1 MSGLVYV
8 TGKWPVLSETFVS
21 GELRELRR
29 LGEDPALVSI
39 VRGTDPQ
46 PPGCPEARY
55 VMDLRAGEQL
65 RALLVLL
72 ARHPLRTLRAL
83 ARPRFGGS
91 PREVAALAPLAL
103 QLDGARHVHA
113 HFADRPAA
121 LAARLAALTGATFS
135 FTAHAWDVFTGWD
148 RVDEKLEA
156 AAFGITVC
164 EYNRRSLAER
174 APEQASKL
182 EVVVCGV
189 DPEEFRRSQPY
200 DPDGPLVAVGRLIQQ
215 KGFTDLVRAA
225 ATARGQIPE
234 VVIAGEGPERPR
246 LEALI
251 AGTGAAVRLA
261 GALPHAEVRAL
272 YEAASA
278 AVLPCVVAA
287 DGSRDSMPVSLKEAM
302 ALELPVVGTDEVGIP
317 EMVAPDRG
325 LLVPPG
331 DPHALAAALTE
342 LYGRPAEER
351 AAMGR
356 AGRAFV
362 AEHCNLRTETARL
375 RELFP
380 L

>member
-1 MSGLVYV
+1 MSRLVYV
-8 TGKWPVLSETFVS
+8 TGTWPVLSETFVS
-21 GELRELRR
+21 GELRELCR
-29 LGEDPALVSI
+29 LGEEPALVAI
-39 VRGTDPQ
+39 VRGSDPQ
-46 PPGCPEARY
+46 PPGCPDARY
-55 VMDLRAGEQL
+55 VTDLRAGQQL
-65 RALLVLL
+65 RALLGLL
-72 ARHPLRTLRAL
+72 ARRPLRTLRAL

-91 PREVAALAPLAL
+91 PRDVAALAPLAR
-103 QLDGARHVHA
+103 QLDGAVHVHA

-148 RVDEKLEA
+148 RVDEKLDA
-156 AAFGITVC
+156 ASFGVTVC
-164 EYNRRSLAER
+164 EYNRRWIAER
-174 APEQASKL
+174 APEQAGKL

-189 DPEEFRRSQPY
+189 DPEEFRRSRPY
-200 DPDGPLVAVGRLIQQ
+200 DPGGPLVAVGRLVEQ
-215 KGFTDLVRAA
+215 KGFAHLVRAA
-225 ATARGQIPE
+225 GIAGGQIPE
-234 VVIAGEGPERPR
+234 VVIAGDGPERER

-251 AGTGAAVRLA
+251 AETGAAVRLA
-261 GALPHAEVRAL
+261 GALPHAEIRAL
-272 YEAASA
+272 YESASA

-302 ALELPVVGTDEVGIP
+302 ALELPVVGSDEVGIP

-331 DPHALAAALTE
+331 DAEALATALVA
-342 LYGRPAEER
+342 LHQRPAAER

-362 AEHCNLRTETARL
+362 VERCNLRTETERL
-375 RELFP
+375 RSLFP